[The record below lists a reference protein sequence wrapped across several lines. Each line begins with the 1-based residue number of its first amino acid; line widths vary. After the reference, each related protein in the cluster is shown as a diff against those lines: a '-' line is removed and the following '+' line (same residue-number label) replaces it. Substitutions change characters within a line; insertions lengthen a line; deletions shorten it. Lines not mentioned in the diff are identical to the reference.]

1 MPDSTASTL
10 GVMVRDEETSAFFD
24 AAAAG
29 TLVVQ
34 VCGDCGHRQFPQPF
48 TPGTS
53 RCHGCA
59 SSDLS
64 WQPVSGQGNLVTWTV
79 LQNRPQPDGTPA
91 PVVIIGVI
99 ELDEGPWVHTQLRD
113 VTIHDL
119 TSGLRLIVDFE
130 RPAAGE
136 PLPVFRPA

>member
-1 MPDSTASTL
+1 MPASTASTL

-53 RCHGCA
+53 RCHGCT

-119 TSGLRLIVDFE
+119 TPGLRLIVDFE